1 VPLWTPEHTP
11 PRSSSPSTALHASC
25 PQPTPGHQ
33 PTVSAHSP
41 LALLVL
47 PLRLLHLFLHRAR
60 PSAIRKRLRSLAPRL
75 NPPVRLVS
83 SCVSSALP
91 RRREICR
98 TACPSPPRRTGN
110 QTVCTSSALR
120 SALFAAV
127 KSSILRCSGCA
138 HCLAR
143 FRSLALAI
151 SFLSCLCPANHPT
164 TVANRHITTAIP
176 LPLQR
181 ATQLSLR
188 STLS

>member
-47 PLRLLHLFLHRAR
+47 PLRPSHLFLHRAR
-60 PSAIRKRLRSLAPRL
+60 PSAIQKKAPL
-75 NPPVRLVS
+75 TSSSTKPPVRLVS

-110 QTVCTSSALR
+110 QTVCTSSAFKVDAICCCQVFHSPVLWLC
-120 SALFAAV
+120 AL
-127 KSSILRCSGCA
+127 LG
-138 HCLAR
+138 
-143 FRSLALAI
+143 
-151 SFLSCLCPANHPT
+151 
-164 TVANRHITTAIP
+164 P
-176 LPLQR
+176 LPFPR
-181 ATQLSLR
+181 FGH
-188 STLS
+188 